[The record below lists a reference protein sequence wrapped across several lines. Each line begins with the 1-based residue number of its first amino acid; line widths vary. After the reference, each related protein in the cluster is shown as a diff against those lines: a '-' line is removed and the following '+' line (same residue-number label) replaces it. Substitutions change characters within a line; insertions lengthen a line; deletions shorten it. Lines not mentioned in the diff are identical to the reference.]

1 VPASNASV
9 PIAVA
14 AERAGVDVAQIR
26 RWAAIDGLQIQGR
39 GAMELVRLDQVMALS
54 AAARRHRSRRD
65 SLRARLADARIQ
77 DPSVSGL
84 QQTARDRD
92 TGRS

>member
-1 VPASNASV
+1 
-9 PIAVA
+9 
-14 AERAGVDVAQIR
+14 
-26 RWAAIDGLQIQGR
+26 
-39 GAMELVRLDQVMALS
+39 MELVRLDQVMALS